1 MNPADQSLVAHRDA
15 VITKILET
23 LDPQLKSSAPL
34 TIAQRCEL
42 QQAIALYTLD
52 VMAIPTL
59 HSPQV
64 DGATTFA
71 QDRRRPVS

>member
-42 QQAIALYTLD
+42 HKQSRSTRS
-52 VMAIPTL
+52 T
-59 HSPQV
+59 
-64 DGATTFA
+64 
-71 QDRRRPVS
+71 